1 MSERLLPAALKYIDQ
16 VVHCGSIQAAA
27 RELNISASAI
37 NRQILMLEDELG
49 VELFERLPKGMR
61 PTLAGELVTTLARRW
76 RGELGWISSEIKY
89 LEGENQGHLRIVAM
103 DSMAN
108 GVLPHCIGRLR
119 RKHPKIT
126 LEIEIATPDAAQSAL
141 VNGQADIA
149 VAFNLSPHREVHLMW
164 TTRLPLGCIASP
176 SHPIARAGSVTLQD
190 VAGLPLVLQSRV
202 LTIRRFIE
210 ARHDWMFHKGRMPIV
225 TNSLQMLKSLVGGG
239 DYVALT
245 SELDA
250 ASEILAG
257 TMVFIP
263 LRDREAEAQT
273 IGIATNARIKLHRA
287 AQIACDAIQA
297 DIADLLSD
305 VRMMAKAS
313 GHDSHS
319 NI

>member
-37 NRQILMLEDELG
+37 NRQILMLEEELG

-61 PTLAGELVTTLARRW
+61 PTLAGELVTTLAQRW
-76 RGELGWISSEIKY
+76 RGELGWMSSEIKY

-119 RKHPKIT
+119 REHPKIT

-149 VAFNLSPHREVHLMW
+149 IAFNLPPHREVHLNW
-164 TTRLPLGCIASP
+164 TASLPLGCIMSRPHPVAKAAS
-176 SHPIARAGSVTLQD
+176 ITLHD
-190 VAGLPLVLQSRV
+190 VANLPMVLQSRA

-225 TNSLQMLKSLVGGG
+225 TNSLQMLKSLVASG

-250 ASEILAG
+250 ATEILAG
-257 TMVFIP
+257 TMAFIP

-273 IGIATNARIKLHRA
+273 ISIATNARVKLHRVGK
-287 AQIACDAIQA
+287 IACDAIQA
-297 DIADLLSD
+297 DITDLLSE
-305 VRMMAKAS
+305 VRAMARAS
-313 GHDSHS
+313 GRPNHS
-319 NI
+319 KN